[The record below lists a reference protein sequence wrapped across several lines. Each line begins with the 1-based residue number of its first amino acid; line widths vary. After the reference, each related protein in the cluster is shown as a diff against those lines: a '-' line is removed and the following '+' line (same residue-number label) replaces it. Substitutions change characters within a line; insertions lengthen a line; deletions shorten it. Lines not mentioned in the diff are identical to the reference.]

1 MTSTPPAT
9 APSGKSEKPALTGAR
24 IKQRKGAAKLQAKFE
39 PEAFRDAL
47 YKQIDSVKSDDF
59 DGYAAAL
66 DKAGN
71 TLEYRKYA
79 DQFFEIL
86 IVGGLLAPGG
96 QFVDD
101 DAPLSPFSISNAKS
115 ASPADVKPYVTVIDK
130 VIRRYKF
137 LQKVL
142 EESTLPSIIQY
153 INRYTP
159 EQNEKLACAT
169 ALLIQQGLA
178 SANVLAAIQKDHL
191 TKDDLPIN
199 FLSSVFRAYLTDA
212 TMDHLGTALRKGGI
226 KDLLLFFPPQKRD
239 QPGVIVS
246 HFKSIGLNS
255 VAEWWQRRQ
264 VRELKD
270 QTVTRVSE
278 VLRESQV
285 RQDEALES
293 DENGAAAAKSIVE
306 ATRAEVVEYLK
317 TQMKA
322 AGVPFE
328 EFVTIVW
335 EGIIKGADMSDRPD
349 QMEAQTI
356 KEVTKYAPIL
366 EPFTPN
372 ARSEIALINAIQ
384 LYLYEDTRIMKTF
397 PQILRV
403 FYNADV
409 LDSGAILYWATKG
422 AKPQGKQ
429 HFLKAAEP
437 LIKILQQQ
445 EEEDDEEEEEE

>member
-1 MTSTPPAT
+1 PAT

-47 YKQIDSVKSDDF
+47 YKHLEPVKPEDF
-59 DGYAAAL
+59 DGFAAAL

-71 TLEYRKYA
+71 TLDYRKYA

-101 DAPLSPFSISNAKS
+101 DAPPSPFSISNAKS
-115 ASPADVKPYVTVIDK
+115 ATPADVKPYVTVIDK

-142 EESTLPSIIQY
+142 EESTLPGIIQY
-153 INRYTP
+153 INRYTQ
-159 EQNEKLACAT
+159 EQNDRLACAT

-178 SANVLAAIQKDHL
+178 SAHVLQSIQKDHL
-191 TKDDLPIN
+191 TKDEYPIN
-199 FLSSVFRAYLTDA
+199 FITALFRVYLADA
-212 TMDHLGTALRKGGI
+212 SMDHLGTALRKGGI
-226 KDLLLFFPPQKRD
+226 KDLLLFFPAHKRE
-239 QPGVIVS
+239 QPGIIVS
-246 HFKSIGLNS
+246 HFKSVNLNP

-264 VRELKD
+264 VREIKD
-270 QTVTRVSE
+270 QTSARVAE
-278 VLRESQV
+278 ILKESQG
-285 RQDEALES
+285 RQDEALEA
-293 DENGAAAAKSIVE
+293 ENGQAEVKRIVD
-306 ATRAEVVEYLK
+306 ATRAEVVDYLK
-317 TQMKA
+317 AQMKN
-322 AGVPFE
+322 AGVPHE
-328 EFVTIVW
+328 ESVVIAW
-335 EGIIKGADMSDRPD
+335 EGIMKGADMSDRPD

-372 ARSEIALINAIQ
+372 ARCEIALINAIQ

-397 PQILRV
+397 PNILKV
-403 FYNADV
+403 LYNADV
-409 LDSGAILYWATKG
+409 IESGAILYWASKG
-422 AKPQGKQ
+422 AKAQGKQ

-437 LIKILQQQ
+437 LIKALQAQ
-445 EEEDDEEEEEE
+445 EEEDDEEEEDE

>member
-1 MTSTPPAT
+1 MTSIPPAT

-47 YKQIDSVKSDDF
+47 YKHLEPVKPEDF
-59 DGYAAAL
+59 DGFAAAL

-71 TLEYRKYA
+71 TLDYRKYA

-101 DAPLSPFSISNAKS
+101 DAPPSPFSISNAKT
-115 ASPADVKPYVTVIDK
+115 ATPADVKPYVTVIDK

-142 EESTLPSIIQY
+142 EESTLPGIIQY
-153 INRYTP
+153 INRYTQ
-159 EQNEKLACAT
+159 EQNDKLACAT

-178 SANVLAAIQKDHL
+178 SANVLTSIQKDHL
-191 TKDDLPIN
+191 TKDELPIN
-199 FLSSVFRAYLTDA
+199 FVTLLFRTYLADA
-212 TMDHLGTALRKGGI
+212 SMDHLGTALRKGGI
-226 KDLLLFFPPQKRD
+226 KDLLLFFPAHKRE
-239 QPGVIVS
+239 QPGIIVT
-246 HFKSIGLNS
+246 HFKSVGLNA

-264 VRELKD
+264 VREIKD
-270 QTVTRVSE
+270 QTSARVAE
-278 VLRESQV
+278 ILKESQG
-285 RQDEALES
+285 RQDEALE
-293 DENGAAAAKSIVE
+293 EGEGGPAAVKQIVE
-306 ATRAEVVEYLK
+306 ATRAEVVDYLK
-317 TQMKA
+317 VQMKA

-328 EFVTIVW
+328 EAVVIAW
-335 EGIIKGADMSDRPD
+335 EGIMKGADMSDRPD
-349 QMEAQTI
+349 QMEAQTM

-397 PQILRV
+397 PNILKV
-403 FYNADV
+403 LYNADV
-409 LDSGAILYWATKG
+409 INSGAILYWASKG

-445 EEEDDEEEEEE
+445 EEEDDDEEDDE

>member
-1 MTSTPPAT
+1 MTSTPPST

-24 IKQRKGAAKLQAKFE
+24 IKQRKGVQKSQAKFE

-47 YKQIDSVKSDDF
+47 YKHLEPVKSEDF
-59 DGYAAAL
+59 DGFAAAL

-71 TLEYRKYA
+71 TLDYRKYA

-101 DAPLSPFSISNAKS
+101 DAPPSPFSISNAKS
-115 ASPADVKPYVTVIDK
+115 ATPADVKPYVTVLDK

-153 INRYTP
+153 INRYSE

-178 SANVLAAIQKDHL
+178 SASVLQAIQKDHL
-191 TKDDLPIN
+191 TKDDLPVN
-199 FLSSVFRAYLTDA
+199 FISSVFRAYLADSS
-212 TMDHLGTALRKGGI
+212 MDHLGTALRKGGI
-226 KDLLLFFPPQKRD
+226 KDLLLFFPPQKRE
-239 QPGVIVS
+239 QPGIIVS
-246 HFKSIGLNS
+246 HFKAIGLTP
-255 VAEWWQRRQ
+255 VAEYWQRRQ
-264 VRELKD
+264 VREIKD
-270 QTVTRVSE
+270 QTVARVVE
-278 VLRESQV
+278 ILQESQV
-285 RQDEALES
+285 KQDEAAEG
-293 DENGAAAAKSIVE
+293 ENAAPAVKAIVE
-306 ATRAEVVEYLK
+306 ATRVEVVEYLK
-317 TQMKA
+317 GQMKT

-328 EFVTIVW
+328 EFVPIVW
-335 EGIIKGADMSDRPD
+335 EGIIKGADLSDRPD

-356 KEVTKYAPIL
+356 KEVNKYAPIL

-372 ARSEIALINAIQ
+372 ARSEIALINSIQ

-397 PQILRV
+397 PNILKV
-403 FYNADV
+403 LYNEDV
-409 LDSGAILYWATKG
+409 INSAAILYWASKG

-429 HFLKAAEP
+429 HFLKATEP
-437 LIKILQQQ
+437 LVKALQAQ
-445 EEEDDEEEEEE
+445 EEEDDDEEEE

>member
-1 MTSTPPAT
+1 MTSTPPST

-47 YKQIDSVKSDDF
+47 YKHLEPVKPDDF
-59 DGYAAAL
+59 DAFAATL

-71 TLEYRKYA
+71 TLDYRKYA

-96 QFVDD
+96 QFLDD
-101 DAPLSPFSISNAKS
+101 EAPPSPFSISNAK
-115 ASPADVKPYVTVIDK
+115 AATVADIKPYVTVFDK

-142 EESTLPSIIQY
+142 EESTLPGIIQY
-153 INRYTP
+153 INRYTQ
-159 EQNEKLACAT
+159 EQNDKLAVAT

-178 SANVLAAIQKDHL
+178 SANVLASIQKDHL
-191 TKDDLPIN
+191 TKDDLSVN
-199 FLSSVFRAYLTDA
+199 FITAVFRAYLADA
-212 TMDHLGTALRKGGI
+212 SMDHLGTALRKGGI
-226 KDLLLFFPPQKRD
+226 KDLLLFFPAQKRD
-239 QPGVIVS
+239 QPGIIS
-246 HFKSIGLNS
+246 THFKAEGLNA

-270 QTVTRVSE
+270 QTVARVAE
-278 VLRESQV
+278 ILRESQV
-285 RQDEALES
+285 RQDEALEQA
-293 DENGAAAAKSIVE
+293 EGGAAAAKKIVE
-306 ATRAEVVEYLK
+306 TTRAEVVDYLK
-317 TQMKA
+317 MQMKA
-322 AGVPFE
+322 AGVPIE

-335 EGIIKGADMSDRPD
+335 EGIMKGADLSDRPD

-397 PQILRV
+397 PNILKV
-403 FYNADV
+403 LYNADA

-437 LIKILQQQ
+437 LIKVLQQQ
-445 EEEDDEEEEEE
+445 EEDDDEEEEE